1 MCRYSL
7 IIPAYNALDCLA
19 YVLPNLAELGEDWE
33 ILVID
38 DRSSESPAELVN
50 RLLPAA
56 RCLVSKRSRGAAGA
70 RNYGAELA
78 RGRYLCF
85 LDSDVIVPSTT
96 LQSMMERLE
105 KSELDGIFGC
115 YAAACPSFHS
125 PISRFRNLLH
135 RAVHRRC
142 AGQVASFWT
151 GLGALRKDAFLA
163 VGGFDE
169 GLSRTAS
176 IEDVELG
183 ARLSFAGYRIHLDP
197 EFEGTHLKNWTWSS
211 MISTD
216 IWLRAA
222 PWTRLIL
229 SSRVDAKAM
238 NGGWRFR
245 LAPLLLLATLGLAAV
260 NLKLAALTAGAY
272 LAVNLGLCTE
282 IGRAGGW
289 RVALVSLPA
298 LTVHYLCC
306 WIGAAMGC
314 LGSLRFGPQAMSLL
328 DPPRPELEMQD

>member
-7 IIPAYNALDCLA
+7 IIPAHNALDCLA
-19 YVLPNLAELGEDWE
+19 FVLPNLADLGKDWE

-38 DRSSESPAELVN
+38 DRSSESPTELVN
-50 RLLPAA
+50 RLLPSA
-56 RCLVSKRSRGAAGA
+56 RCLASKRRRGAAGA

-85 LDSDVIVPSTT
+85 LDSDVVVRAAT
-96 LQSMMERLE
+96 LQSMIERLE
-105 KSELDGIFGC
+105 KSGFDGIFGC
-115 YAAACPSFHS
+115 YAAACPIIHS

-142 AGQVASFWT
+142 AGQVDSFWT
-151 GLGALRKDAFLA
+151 GLGALRKDAFFA

-183 ARLSFAGYRIHLDP
+183 ARLSFAGYRIRLEP

-211 MISTD
+211 MVRTD
-216 IWLRAA
+216 IWLRAV
-222 PWTRLIL
+222 PWTHLIL
-229 SSRVDAKAM
+229 SGRVDPKSM
-238 NGGWRFR
+238 NVGWKFR
-245 LAPLLLLATLGLAAV
+245 LAPLLLLATLSLMALDFRLAAWT
-260 NLKLAALTAGAY
+260 AAAY
-272 LAVNLGLCTE
+272 LAANLGLCTE

-289 RVALVSLPA
+289 RVALLSLPA
-298 LTVHYLCC
+298 LSVHYLCC
-306 WIGAAMGC
+306 WLGALIAC
-314 LGSLRFGPQAMSLL
+314 LQSLRLGPKPLSLL
-328 DPPRPELEMQD
+328 HQKAPKLGKHD